1 MSYRPGQ
8 TVTFTHANG
17 PAISGKIT
25 GILQVGDGV
34 SQVIIISL
42 SGNLPEGVKI
52 PNVVVG
58 KIYDPRFLRDPTD
71 TNAVDL
77 TRYPRQLC
85 SAEVKAYETLRSHKE
100 VVKYLA
106 PYYGQYQFKTSA
118 DPNGYC
124 AILLGLCEGPH
135 PFGLSTRI
143 ADSVVDSLR
152 TIINKCHEL
161 GIANGDLAPRNLLVD
176 PETGEL
182 RKVLDWSS
190 SIMLGVRKAAF
201 RAKCVEDMDALD
213 ELPAKLSERDGR

>member
-8 TVTFTHANG
+8 TVTFTHVNG

-58 KIYDPRFLRDPTD
+58 KIYDPNYLHDPTD
-71 TNAVDL
+71 RNAIDL
-77 TRYPRQLC
+77 SQYPTQLC
-85 SAEVKAYETLRSHKE
+85 SAEAKAYETLRSHEE

-135 PFGLSTRI
+135 PYGLSPPI
-143 ADSVVDSLR
+143 AEKVVKQLKP
-152 TIINKCHEL
+152 IIVKCHEL

-176 PETGEL
+176 PQTGEL
-182 RKVLDWSS
+182 RKVLDWSA

-201 RAKCVEDMDALD
+201 RAKCVVDMVALD
-213 ELPAKLSERDGR
+213 ELPAKLSEKDGR